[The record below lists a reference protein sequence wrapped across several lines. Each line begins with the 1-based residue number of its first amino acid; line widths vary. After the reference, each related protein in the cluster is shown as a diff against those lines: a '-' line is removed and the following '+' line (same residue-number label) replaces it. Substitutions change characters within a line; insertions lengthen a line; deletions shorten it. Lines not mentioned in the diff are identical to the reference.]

1 MERKVVQGITIDSEQ
16 TRDIDDAIW
25 IEFQSD
31 GWWHILVSIAD
42 VSEEIRHGTKM
53 DSRAREMVV
62 TKYFRSGNSPM
73 LPRHFSEDQLSLWPG
88 KPRKTVTVD
97 LAIRFPEFAIQNVA
111 IYPSTLTS
119 LGRVTYDKIP
129 GILERKE
136 PSPEYDIVNMGC
148 KMALSL
154 LDRRRKAG
162 AMVLYDLNNG
172 WVTTE
177 EGFLKQIEK
186 KEETIGYI
194 LIQEMMVLANAQVAE
209 YAVKNDI
216 PVLFRNHMAMSA
228 APDRSI
234 LLQQMQDA
242 ITTPMADLE
251 VVRQRTHLLMG
262 RANYGDSLLGHY
274 GLNLPAYLH
283 FTSPIRRY
291 ADLITHR
298 QIRAHLDDQPLPYTK
313 EDIAKIAEHINDTI
327 ELDREQASVHFKT
340 KDEEKAHRAI
350 DARRLDGLDAVQFE
364 RVTKVEAR
372 SGSDPSDAFEEA
384 FLRKLKEK
392 RLPLISL
399 TVIMTAEG
407 LTEGWKPLQ
416 QAIVDQLVKQPEDA
430 VSLLAQ
436 AQSIAQWPLTTF
448 AVTHEGPDHAR
459 TFTATAS
466 HAWQSCGYDRRMAD
480 LALSGTGKAAS
491 AKLAKQVA
499 AIALLARL
507 TGSKMPERTINLP
520 TAPPAAKAV
529 PVVIDP
535 AKDPVSALMEYVM
548 KAKVPEPI
556 WQFGKTGPDHV
567 PVITCSCK
575 LGDVVKTE
583 QAGTK
588 QEAKKKAAKAVLEE
602 YAGRA

>member
-1 MERKVVQGITIDSEQ
+1 MERKVVKGITIDSEQ

-25 IEFQSD
+25 IEVHGSD

-42 VSEEIRHGTKM
+42 VSEDIRPGTKM

-97 LAIRFPEFAIQNVA
+97 IAVGPPPRLEIQNVT

-136 PSPEYDIVNMGC
+136 PSPEYDVISIGC

-177 EGFLKQIEK
+177 EGFLKRIEK

-298 QIRAHLDDQPLPYTK
+298 QLRAHLEGKPLPYTK
-313 EDIAKIAEHINDTI
+313 KDIAEVADHINDVI
-327 ELDREQASVHFKT
+327 ELDRERANMHFKT

-372 SGSDPSDAFEEA
+372 SGSDPIRGVRRGVPPEA
-384 FLRKLKEK
+384 QGE
-392 RLPLISL
+392 
-399 TVIMTAEG
+399 
-407 LTEGWKPLQ
+407 
-416 QAIVDQLVKQPEDA
+416 
-430 VSLLAQ
+430 
-436 AQSIAQWPLTTF
+436 
-448 AVTHEGPDHAR
+448 
-459 TFTATAS
+459 AS
-466 HAWQSCGYDRRMAD
+466 
-480 LALSGTGKAAS
+480 
-491 AKLAKQVA
+491 
-499 AIALLARL
+499 
-507 TGSKMPERTINLP
+507 
-520 TAPPAAKAV
+520 PPHRAHGRH
-529 PVVIDP
+529 DP
-535 AKDPVSALMEYVM
+535 
-548 KAKVPEPI
+548 
-556 WQFGKTGPDHV
+556 
-567 PVITCSCK
+567 
-575 LGDVVKTE
+575 
-583 QAGTK
+583 
-588 QEAKKKAAKAVLEE
+588 
-602 YAGRA
+602 GRAHGGVEVAPAGHR